1 MSKNGNEDDRDI
13 IREFAHELYNSCD
26 PALRDDLMRYVRR
39 MDMPRHRK
47 RLEAFVRE
55 LSECFPAGDS
65 SDTLR
70 RSDEK

>member
-26 PALRDDLMRYVRR
+26 PALRDDLMRYVGR
-39 MDMPRHRK
+39 MSMPRHRK

-65 SDTLR
+65 SDTLS
-70 RSDEK
+70 RSDGK

>member
-1 MSKNGNEDDRDI
+1 MSKNDDNDDRDI

-26 PALRDDLMRYVRR
+26 PALRDDLMLYVGR
-39 MDMPRHRK
+39 MSMPHHRK

-65 SDTLR
+65 SDTLSP
-70 RSDEK
+70 SDGK

>member
-47 RLEAFVRE
+47 RLERFVQE
-55 LSECFPAGDS
+55 LAECFPVGDS